1 MTVLESGLS
10 VISWLLAIPF
20 ILFFTIYVLELIF
33 GLRRTINR
41 YNDASATAV
50 DKPQLAI
57 LIPAHNEGSIITQTI
72 AVLRENVPPQTRI
85 LVVADNCSDNT
96 ADLAR
101 KAGAKVVERSD
112 DSNRGKGFALAFGR
126 DQLAN
131 DPPDCVI
138 ILDADCTLAKGTAAK
153 LASTAIKKSVPVQAT
168 NLIYSAAEAPP
179 VVQISN
185 FAMLVKNLVR
195 QRGMTR
201 LGGAALLTGTGM
213 AFPWQIF
220 ATAPLANSDLAE
232 DLALG
237 IAITRQGYAPY
248 FLESAGVSS
257 EAAAQE
263 DTLVQRTRWEHGFI
277 TTARRHAIPLIASG
291 ISRFSRSQFF
301 LGLHLIVPPL
311 ALLMA
316 MGMGILLVLAC
327 TTFWGS
333 TALPFILLLM
343 IVTAALLLTIA
354 AWLMEGRKVLSFG
367 ALIRIP
373 LYVLWKIPVYLKLLR
388 GSENRWIRTRRSG
401 EEVIPDPTND

>member
-10 VISWLLAIPF
+10 VTSWLFAIPF
-20 ILFFTIYVLELIF
+20 ILFFTIYVLELVF
-33 GLRRTINR
+33 GLRRTIIR
-41 YNDASATAV
+41 DNDVSVTAV

-101 KAGAKVVERSD
+101 KAGAEVVERSD

-153 LASTAIKKSVPVQAT
+153 LASTAIGKSVPVQAT
-168 NLIYSAAEAPP
+168 NLIYSAAQASP

-201 LGGAALLTGTGM
+201 LGGAALLTGTAWPFRGR
-213 AFPWQIF
+213 FLRQRRWQI
-220 ATAPLANSDLAE
+220 ATSRKTSLLAYQLPDRVMHPIFWNRQVYPVKPLPRR
-232 DLALG
+232 
-237 IAITRQGYAPY
+237 IRW
-248 FLESAGVSS
+248 SS
-257 EAAAQE
+257 G
-263 DTLVQRTRWEHGFI
+263 RGG
-277 TTARRHAIPLIASG
+277 SM
-291 ISRFSRSQFF
+291 
-301 LGLHLIVPPL
+301 GL
-311 ALLMA
+311 
-316 MGMGILLVLAC
+316 
-327 TTFWGS
+327 
-333 TALPFILLLM
+333 
-343 IVTAALLLTIA
+343 
-354 AWLMEGRKVLSFG
+354 
-367 ALIRIP
+367 
-373 LYVLWKIPVYLKLLR
+373 
-388 GSENRWIRTRRSG
+388 
-401 EEVIPDPTND
+401 